1 MTVDKT
7 DGNMLEVEVANTT
20 PLTEP
25 SSEGEGNSSEMLAYS
40 NGPQNS
46 LFSSS
51 PIFISMT
58 SSQDEY
64 TVSRPSRE
72 SVLQRLSEALLRRSL
87 TKVCC
92 DGSFDAPPKRGRSQ
106 YFLFKKKENLPFVIC
121 LL

>member
-92 DGSFDAPPKRGRSQ
+92 DGSLMFFVKTKRKRK
-106 YFLFKKKENLPFVIC
+106 LTIC
-121 LL
+121 HLSALD

>member
-1 MTVDKT
+1 MVIDKT
-7 DGNMLEVEVANTT
+7 DTNMLEVEVANTT
-20 PLTEP
+20 PLTES
-25 SSEGEGNSSEMLAYS
+25 SSEGEGNSSEMLPYS

-87 TKVCC
+87 TKVC
-92 DGSFDAPPKRGRSQ
+92 FHRSLAN
-106 YFLFKKKENLPFVIC
+106 YLC
-121 LL
+121 